1 MQHDRDKPLGRIS
14 EALASEPAE
23 LDVHMAGGELPAL
36 AGYDRLVVL
45 PGLANPDDD
54 DPSLDR
60 ARGAIRDALDSGLPV
75 LGLCLGGQLLV
86 QVLGGSTYRC
96 RTEVGFH
103 EVAATEAL
111 GDDPLLGDAP
121 ARFRT
126 FHAHAYAFTPPPV
139 ATVLLQNDVCV
150 QACRMGE
157 SWAFQCHPEPTVA
170 WLDAL
175 AAGIQG
181 RTGWIR
187 ARRPSFATP
196 VSTRRRSG
204 PRPAPQTRLRAGSH
218 TALRMASSNAAAR
231 RCADAARR
239 SGTAREECWTWR
251 GFVTQHLRAG
261 IVQ

>member
-1 MQHDRDKPLGRIS
+1 MSPEAIEAAYPPRPVGLLVVQHDRDKPLGRIS

-36 AGYDRLVVL
+36 AGYDGLVVL

-181 RTGWIR
+181 RTNGLDPR
-187 ARRPSFATP
+187 TPSFFRNAGIDP
-196 VSTRRRSG
+196 E
-204 PRPAPQTRLRAGSH
+204 ALRAEARAADE
-218 TALRMASSNAAAR
+218 TAGRVAHGIAH
-231 RCADAARR
+231 
-239 SGTAREECWTWR
+239 
-251 GFVTQHLRAG
+251 GFVERCRAS
-261 IVQ
+261 VR